1 MIKIGK
7 YEFVDEAS
15 AIKKI
20 KALGFDIDEEENQ
33 YPTHSHAVIKIGKII
48 IENAEYD
55 DEGNITKEKILSEK
69 YHVDVMWND
78 LEDHP
83 YGWKSYAVTDIKNN
97 GIHQFFGLDYIKY
110 KFD

>member
-7 YEFVDEAS
+7 YEFVDETS

-20 KALGFDIDEEENQ
+20 KALGYDIDEEENEH
-33 YPTHSHAVIKIGKII
+33 PTHSHAVIKIGKII
-48 IENAEYD
+48 IEDAEYD
-55 DEGNITKEKILSEK
+55 DEGSIIKEEVLSNK

-83 YGWKSYAVTDIKNN
+83 YGWKSYAVTPIDN
-97 GIHQFFGLDYIKY
+97 GIHTFYGIDYETNKI
-110 KFD
+110 

>member
-1 MIKIGK
+1 
-7 YEFVDEAS
+7 
-15 AIKKI
+15 
-20 KALGFDIDEEENQ
+20 
-33 YPTHSHAVIKIGKII
+33 
-48 IENAEYD
+48 
-55 DEGNITKEKILSEK
+55 
-69 YHVDVMWND
+69 MWND